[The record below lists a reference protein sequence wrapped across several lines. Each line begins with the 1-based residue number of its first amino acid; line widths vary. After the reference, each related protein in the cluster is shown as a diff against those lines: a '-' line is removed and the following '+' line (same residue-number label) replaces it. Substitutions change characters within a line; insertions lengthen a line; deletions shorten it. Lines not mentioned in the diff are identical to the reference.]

1 MSTFGSKVYEL
12 LDRIGKDAAW
22 LAAETGITPAAIS
35 KWKTDAKRMPK
46 PSSVKKVV
54 RTFEKH
60 GVSRDEILEAAG
72 MTIRPSADA
81 TEREARRLEF
91 YRANPRAAKIF
102 DEMIDRL
109 GPDALDEMFSF
120 NEAWLAA
127 QAKKPI
133 RRRR

>member
-1 MSTFGSKVYEL
+1 
-12 LDRIGKDAAW
+12 
-22 LAAETGITPAAIS
+22 
-35 KWKTDAKRMPK
+35 MPK